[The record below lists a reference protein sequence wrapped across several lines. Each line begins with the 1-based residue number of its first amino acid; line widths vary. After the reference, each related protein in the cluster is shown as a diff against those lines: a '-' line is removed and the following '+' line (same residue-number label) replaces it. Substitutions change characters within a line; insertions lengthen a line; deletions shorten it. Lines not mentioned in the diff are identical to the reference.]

1 MGRASETSDEK
12 DAIGTH
18 VFVTV
23 KEVDTAA
30 ELASGEQGVLDP
42 EEALRVRFVARFSSS
57 DIILYLCR
65 RKIDKH
71 ILPLMCSK
79 SNFNVDNGCV
89 LNFILVLYWY
99 DNSTLLPQCMS

>member
-12 DAIGTH
+12 AATGKD
-18 VFVTV
+18 VFVAV
-23 KEVDTAA
+23 KDVDTAA

-42 EEALRVRFVARFSSS
+42 VEALRVRFVSPESHFRFS
-57 DIILYLCR
+57 DTCLCR

-79 SNFNVDNGCV
+79 SSFIVDDG
-89 LNFILVLYWY
+89 FIEDFFSSLLV
-99 DNSTLLPQCMS
+99 